1 VVLHSDFTRDGGY
14 QAMSELLDRR
24 TVPGCVFAVNDV
36 MAIGAI
42 AAVRDRGLSVPG
54 DVAIAGFDDIPTLR
68 DVAPSLT
75 TVRLPL
81 QDMGRMAA
89 SMVLD
94 DHQPDRKRIV
104 RVKGEVVLRDS
115 TELA

>member
-1 VVLHSDFTRDGGY
+1 
-14 QAMSELLDRR
+14 
-24 TVPGCVFAVNDV
+24 VPD
-36 MAIGAI
+36 
-42 AAVRDRGLSVPG
+42 

-81 QDMGRMAA
+81 ADMGRMAA

-94 DHQPDRKRIV
+94 DQRSEPRRVI

-115 TELA
+115 TRR